1 MDEKVRVHRISSLR
15 NPLLCAAVNKCKAH
29 LNSVVLEVQSRGQP
43 ALWRKKVDL
52 NVPQSKPMRRRRV
65 AKILLV
71 LMLTCTVCL
80 SSNDKWPRPKTK
92 CPLLERCTC
101 KFKREGAVTWCANIS
116 NASEVDSDM
125 AKLQGVMLRRL
136 SLSNIDIADLPV
148 TWFRNHSMM
157 FLDILHCGLRD
168 IKETAISGITYLL
181 HLRLDKNELESVP
194 ASLTIAKRL
203 LWLKVRWNRIKH
215 LEGMLRLLELKE
227 LDLSYNEIET
237 ISEDYLQ
244 GLPNLEDF
252 LLTTNKIKHLP
263 RNLFRNTTRLK
274 TVKLSNNQLSSI
286 DGLFDRLHHL
296 EVLHLMHN
304 LIRDADS
311 LVKSKLPN
319 LKKVRL
325 DENNLSVITK
335 FAPSNFRM
343 RELNLRQNSITRIE
357 SSAFMPLTDLVILN
371 LAHNSIS
378 YVNES
383 IFSFSSKLEYLNLS
397 RNKLITLTGAF
408 NRVRQIRGLQLSFNN
423 IDNIT
428 GVLSGLSRLRKLSFR
443 NNLLSCN
450 PDGTFSDNGDLLTLD
465 LASNNI
471 RWLGRDAF
479 KGLLTLRQ
487 LRLQSNQLL
496 SLNGSVR
503 GLPKLEYLGLSFN
516 VLQVVESGE
525 FENDAALT
533 TISFAKNNIS
543 SVEGAFTGAT
553 ALRSLHLADNRVKR
567 LLRRDFSPNMSSEMI
582 IKLESNVLL
591 CDFFSSIHD
600 YSLY

>member
-15 NPLLCAAVNKCKAH
+15 DPLLCAAVNKCKAH

-52 NVPQSKPMRRRRV
+52 NVPQSTPMRRRRV

-237 ISEDYLQ
+237 ISEDYLW

-252 LLTTNKIKHLP
+252 FLTTNKIKHLP

-296 EVLHLMHN
+296 EV
-304 LIRDADS
+304 R
-311 LVKSKLPN
+311 
-319 LKKVRL
+319 
-325 DENNLSVITK
+325 
-335 FAPSNFRM
+335 
-343 RELNLRQNSITRIE
+343 
-357 SSAFMPLTDLVILN
+357 
-371 LAHNSIS
+371 
-378 YVNES
+378 
-383 IFSFSSKLEYLNLS
+383 
-397 RNKLITLTGAF
+397 
-408 NRVRQIRGLQLSFNN
+408 LSF
-423 IDNIT
+423 
-428 GVLSGLSRLRKLSFR
+428 
-443 NNLLSCN
+443 
-450 PDGTFSDNGDLLTLD
+450 
-465 LASNNI
+465 
-471 RWLGRDAF
+471 
-479 KGLLTLRQ
+479 
-487 LRLQSNQLL
+487 
-496 SLNGSVR
+496 
-503 GLPKLEYLGLSFN
+503 
-516 VLQVVESGE
+516 
-525 FENDAALT
+525 
-533 TISFAKNNIS
+533 
-543 SVEGAFTGAT
+543 
-553 ALRSLHLADNRVKR
+553 
-567 LLRRDFSPNMSSEMI
+567 
-582 IKLESNVLL
+582 
-591 CDFFSSIHD
+591 
-600 YSLY
+600 